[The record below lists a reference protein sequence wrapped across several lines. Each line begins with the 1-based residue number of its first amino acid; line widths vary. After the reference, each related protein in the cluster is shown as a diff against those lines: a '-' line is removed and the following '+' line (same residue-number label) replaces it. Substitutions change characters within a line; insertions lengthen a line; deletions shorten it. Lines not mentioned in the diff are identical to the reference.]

1 VTEELVAKEKPDAII
16 IATGGVPGTLS
27 VPGADGPNVVQARDV
42 LLGLK
47 ETGQKVLV
55 VAVDRG
61 MEGLTTADF
70 LAQQGKEV
78 EVLVP
83 ESVAGVDV
91 EGITKIVLLGRLSE
105 NGVKISTRTS
115 VRSIGEDAV
124 VAFDD
129 GSDEERRITG
139 VETVVL
145 AMGNVADD
153 ALFKQLDGQGWETYA
168 IGQCR
173 APGKMLE
180 SALDGL
186 RAGRLV

>member
-1 VTEELVAKEKPDAII
+1 V
-16 IATGGVPGTLS
+16 ATGGVPGTLS

-42 LLGLK
+42 LLGLI
-47 ETGQKVLV
+47 ETGQRVLL
-55 VAVDRG
+55 VAADGG

-91 EGITKIVLLGRLSE
+91 EGITKIVLLGRLSGK
-105 NGVKISTRTS
+105 GVTITTRTTVS
-115 VRSIGEDAV
+115 AIEGNAV
-124 VAFDD
+124 VAFNHDS
-129 GSDEERRITG
+129 GEERRITG

-145 AMGNVADD
+145 AMGSVADD
-153 ALFKQLDGQGWETYA
+153 ALLKELGSKGWETHA

-173 APGKMLE
+173 APGRMLE

-186 RAGRLV
+186 RVGRLI